1 MYPFVA
7 YVALL
12 MSPLRLGW
20 SMSERCEV
28 PLCFVGCWMM
38 VGRLILVVRRNPGG
52 VFFKRRQTWKFKG
65 PFFIVFWGDFLRG
78 HVTRLN
84 YQCYVGTVFQ
94 SQYCKDPKIKESGVF
109 KCLPIF
115 HPLWAGKL

>member
-28 PLCFVGCWMM
+28 PVCFVGCWMM
-38 VGRLILVVRRNPGG
+38 VVKKIVDLGGEKKSRLH
-52 VFFKRRQTWKFKG
+52 FFKRRQAWKFKG
-65 PFFIVFWGDFLRG
+65 PFFIVFCGDFLEG
-78 HVTRLN
+78 HVTKID

-94 SQYCKDPKIKESGVF
+94 KPVLQGSKN
-109 KCLPIF
+109 
-115 HPLWAGKL
+115 

>member
-28 PLCFVGCWMM
+28 PVCFVGYWMM
-38 VGRLILVVRRNPGG
+38 VVKKLVDLGG
-52 VFFKRRQTWKFKG
+52 EKKSRWCFSK
-65 PFFIVFWGDFLRG
+65 
-78 HVTRLN
+78 
-84 YQCYVGTVFQ
+84 
-94 SQYCKDPKIKESGVF
+94 
-109 KCLPIF
+109 
-115 HPLWAGKL
+115 